1 MQFIIISSNQINH
14 FKPAFMIKNYR
25 LLSAAFLCLCT
36 LILDAQTI
44 DSATVQKNTNGSIS
58 FARVTNTKVADA
70 LKLLKIALN
79 ATSDDSFVL
88 NRQTKDELNMI
99 HLRYQQYYK
108 GIKVEGASYLL
119 HGTDAAD

>member
-1 MQFIIISSNQINH
+1 
-14 FKPAFMIKNYR
+14 MIKNYR